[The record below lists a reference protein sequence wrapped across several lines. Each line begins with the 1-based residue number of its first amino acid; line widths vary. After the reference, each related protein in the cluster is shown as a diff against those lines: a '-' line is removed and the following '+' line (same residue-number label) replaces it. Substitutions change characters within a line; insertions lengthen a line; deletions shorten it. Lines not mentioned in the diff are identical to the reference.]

1 MNGLV
6 DVERDRPALAP
17 TFSVGQVPVFGDLIL
32 SPMAGYT
39 ELPFRAICRELG
51 SAMSYTPC
59 VLDDGVLQHTR
70 RSVAIFQFVPEER
83 PVAIQ
88 ILGKFPDRVV
98 AACEK
103 LMAWQP
109 DIIDLNVGC
118 PARRVSWRGRG
129 AALLREPDTIG
140 EIIRR
145 LVQALPVP
153 VTAKMRLGWDDDTR
167 NYLEVARTIEQA
179 GASAIAVHGRTKAQG
194 YSGQADWEAIAEV
207 KSAVGVPVLAN
218 GDVRTRADIEA
229 IKAVT
234 GCDAVLVGRGAVAN
248 PWIFQRRDL
257 AEVPAEER
265 LALAQRHLG
274 AMQAYYGE
282 RVGLLLFRKFAVR
295 YVQELDDATTLRTL
309 LCVTEDRDEVLAL
322 LRRGLAG
329 SGERAR

>member
-1 MNGLV
+1 MNELQQAQP
-6 DVERDRPALAP
+6 DNPAGTP
-17 TFSVGQVPVFGDLIL
+17 TFTIGNVPIYGDLIL

-88 ILGKFPDRVV
+88 ILGKYPDRVV

-129 AALLREPDTIG
+129 ASLLREPDTIG
-140 EIIRR
+140 AIVQRM
-145 LVQALPVP
+145 VQALPIP
-153 VTAKMRLGWDDDTR
+153 ITAKMRLGWDDDSR
-167 NYLEVARTIEQA
+167 NYLEVARVLEQ
-179 GASAIAVHGRTKAQG
+179 GGVQAIAVHGRTKVQG
-194 YSGQADWEAIAEV
+194 YSGQANWEAIAEI
-207 KSAVGVPVLAN
+207 KQAVSVPVLAN
-218 GDVRTRADIEA
+218 GDVRTRADIET

-234 GCDAVLVGRGAVAN
+234 GCDAVLIGRGAVAN
-248 PWIFQRRDL
+248 PWILQRRDL
-257 AEVPAEER
+257 AEVPVEER
-265 LALAQRHLG
+265 LAMAERHLG
-274 AMQAYYGE
+274 AMQRYYGD

-309 LCVTEDRDEVLAL
+309 LCNTEERDEVLAL
-322 LRRGLAG
+322 LRRGLG
-329 SGERAR
+329 SA